1 MSPHHSN
8 STDESLASGHEHDE
22 RKIFEWRT
30 IRRVDR
36 RILPLLGLMYAVATL
51 DGGNLGL
58 ARTAGMG
65 DDLGLDIGS
74 RYSLISTSFFIP
86 YVLLQLPSNLI
97 LRYVGPRICLA
108 FYVISWGAVQLGM
121 AFVPSWG
128 WLLVCRTLL
137 GVFEAGFFSAIT
149 FIITTWYRR
158 HEVQTRL
165 AFFFLMTQGI
175 NAFGAILAYALS
187 LLAGQR
193 GLNGWQW
200 IFIIE
205 GAITIAFGMIA
216 YFFIPDFPDRNNFLS
231 AEETKFILARIDADR
246 GDALP
251 DDVTTDKVLKHL
263 RDWILW
269 TFVVMFLAAT
279 TPAYAIS
286 FFSPVILSGMG
297 WGIRDSLLLTA
308 PPYIFAVFV
317 AFTFSW
323 VSDRTQKR
331 AIFLAVQTL
340 ITLTGSAVTGFAA
353 ESGVRYF
360 GIFLMAA
367 GSLGSVPSI
376 LAYSANNVVGHSKRS
391 VSTAVISAARGVG
404 GIMASTVFR
413 QQDYPRYLNGLW
425 TVIGLQIA
433 LLVTLSITTFTFHR
447 RNVLSKRVSNPIN
460 FAPRSP
466 PLVRLDAPGD
476 GSNGKSYSSPSHH
489 SAVA

>member
-8 STDESLASGHEHDE
+8 STDESLASGHEHDA
-22 RKIFEWRT
+22 RKIFEWKT

-65 DDLGLDIGS
+65 ADLGLDIGS

-97 LRYVGPRICLA
+97 LRYVGPRVCLA

-121 AFVPSWG
+121 GFVPSWG

-187 LLAGQR
+187 LLAGKR

-205 GAITIAFGMIA
+205 GAVTIAFGMIA

-251 DDVTTDKVLKHL
+251 DEVTTDKVLRHL
-263 RDWILW
+263 RDWVLW
-269 TFVVMFLAAT
+269 AFVVMFLAAT

-297 WGIRDSLLLTA
+297 WGVRDSLLLTA
-308 PPYIFAVFV
+308 PPYIFAVGPLLGSHIPTLIVELKVFV

-340 ITLTGSAVTGFAA
+340 ITLTGSAVTGFAV
-353 ESGVRYF
+353 EPGVRYF

-376 LAYSANNVVGHSKRS
+376 LAYSEQSANNVVGHSKRS

-404 GIMASTVFR
+404 GIMASTV
-413 QQDYPRYLNGLW
+413 QQDYPRYVNGLW
-425 TVIGLQIA
+425 TVIGLQVA
-433 LLVTLSITTFTFHR
+433 LLVTLSITTFTFNR
-447 RNVLSKRVSNPIN
+447 RNVLSRGGKLRE
-460 FAPRSP
+460 
-466 PLVRLDAPGD
+466 PLEGQPGFT
-476 GSNGKSYSSPSHH
+476 YTL
-489 SAVA
+489 